1 MKLPKFFS
9 KQKKMVIS
17 GLILLGC
24 IILLGILVNYNNEKG
39 TVSDSMM
46 GNSHFSNSAPVEHT
60 SSVSPEEDE
69 VGINPVVT
77 VEKPSFLEVKD
88 IKTSTNNDTMCNNN
102 TAMDPS
108 ELLPKIDG
116 QPMMGAELVNATNK
130 ALNDSSVTL
139 MDAGFHKG
147 INTVGSSLRNAN
159 LQLRSEYAIPKT
171 NVGPWSNSTIEA
183 DTLRKNLEIGS
194 SV

>member
-1 MKLPKFFS
+1 MKLAKFFS
-9 KQKKMVIS
+9 KKKKMVIS

-24 IILLGILVNYNNEKG
+24 VILLGILVNYNNEKG

-46 GNSHFSNSAPVEHT
+46 GGSAFSGAAPVEYK
-60 SSVSPEEDE
+60 SDVSPDSEKSGA
-69 VGINPVVT
+69 VNPLVT

-88 IKTSTNNDTMCNNN
+88 IKTSVNNDSQCNNN

-108 ELLPKIDG
+108 ELLPKTDG

-130 ALNDSSVTL
+130 AVKDASHIL
-139 MDAGFHKG
+139 MDAGFHSG

-159 LQLRSEYAIPKT
+159 LQLRSEFAIPKT
-171 NVGPWSNSTIEA
+171 NVGPWSQSTIEA
-183 DTLRKNLEIGS
+183 DEYRRPLDIA
-194 SV
+194 V